1 MTQQHLKHLAI
12 IMDGNGRWAKNR
24 NKTRTYGHKMGAK
37 VVREITKYCAKAHI
51 SYLTL
56 YAFSTENWLR
66 PKQEVEFLMKLLE
79 QYLQSERE
87 TYEKH
92 NICFKVIGDISVFS
106 PKLQK
111 LITKMQQS
119 TAKNTGLTQFLALNY
134 GAKNEIAR
142 AVLNLQKCDIFT
154 QIRNLSHTKAVE
166 YTTNHIQNALDT
178 KEASEVDLLIR
189 TGGEMRLSNFLLWQ
203 CAYAELFF
211 TPTLWPDFS
220 AKELESI
227 IKQFHKRVRK
237 FGGLT
242 DC

>member
-1 MTQQHLKHLAI
+1 MTQQLRHLAI
-12 IMDGNGRWAKNR
+12 IMDGNGRWAKSRGKNR
-24 NKTRTYGHKMGAK
+24 TFGHKKGAK
-37 VVREITKYCAKAHI
+37 VVREITKYCVKTHI
-51 SYLTL
+51 HYLTL

-66 PKQEVEFLMKLLE
+66 PKQEVEFLMRLLE
-79 QYLQSERE
+79 QYLQSEQK
-87 TYEKH
+87 TYEKN
-92 NICFKVIGDISVFS
+92 NICFRAIGDISVFS
-106 PKLQK
+106 PKLQT
-111 LITKMQQS
+111 LIKKMQES

-142 AVLNLQKCDIFT
+142 SMIALQKDNIFT
-154 QIRNLSHTKAVE
+154 HIHNLSHKEAIN
-166 YTTNHIQNALDT
+166 YITNNIQNALDT

-227 IKQFHKRVRK
+227 IKQFHRRVRK
-237 FGGLT
+237 FGALQ
-242 DC
+242 DS